1 MTKNSKLKVKMS
13 LRDKYAVG
21 GFQPVEYSLPFA
33 APSCVVPGTVAENAH
48 FLAGKVAEI
57 GLCFFETQP
66 CLAYGVEDLPTGL
79 KDLGFSWHVHLPVDL
94 PWEVGGRAAAA
105 VAVALMGKVAYLS
118 PWAAVLHPPRG
129 AEGLLGD
136 FASLWREYS
145 AVPVLLENI
154 DTSSLVNLR
163 GVIEAADYGIC
174 LDVGHA
180 LGYAQGDLLDD
191 AALLRRVA
199 LVHWSAPGQRDQ
211 HLPLTALTPEER
223 DIALQVAHKLP
234 AGARHLLE
242 IFHWSGVEA
251 SAPVL
256 ERLLRGGN

>member
-1 MTKNSKLKVKMS
+1 MS
-13 LRDKYAVG
+13 L
-21 GFQPVEYSLPFA
+21 FPFA

-48 FLAGKVAEI
+48 FLAGKVAEV

-66 CLAYGVEDLPTGL
+66 CLAYGVEDLPISL
-79 KDLGFSWHVHLPVDL
+79 KDLPLSWHVHLPVDL

-105 VAVALMGKVAYLS
+105 VAVVLMAKVAYLS
-118 PWAAVLHPPRG
+118 PWAAVLHPPHSPQSPRG
-129 AEGLLGD
+129 GAGALLAD
-136 FASLWREYS
+136 FATLWREYS
-145 AVPVLLENI
+145 DVPLLLENI
-154 DTSSLVNLR
+154 DTASLVELS
-163 GVIEAADYGIC
+163 GVIEEADYGIC

-180 LGYAQGDLLDD
+180 LGYAQGDLLDN
-191 AALLRRVA
+191 ASLLQRVA

-223 DIALQVAHKLP
+223 DIALQTARKLP
-234 AGARHLLE
+234 DGARHVLE

-256 ERLLRGGN
+256 KDLLRH